1 MSAITDPLGD
11 MLTRI
16 RNGLHAKLEQVE
28 VPASKLRADVLAL
41 LKNEGYING
50 YKEQEVRKGIK
61 TLIVSLKY
69 FNGEPS
75 IKTLQRV
82 SKPGRRVYSSFDQM
96 KMVSNGLG
104 IAVVSTTKGLMT
116 DHQARKGNIGGEVL
130 FTVF

>member
-28 VPASKLRADVLAL
+28 VPASKLRADVLGL

-61 TLIVSLKY
+61 TLTVSLKY

>member
-1 MSAITDPLGD
+1 MSGLTDPLGD

-16 RNGLHAKLEQVE
+16 RNGLHARLETIE
-28 VPASKLRADVLAL
+28 VPASKLRAQILEL
-41 LKNEGYING
+41 LVREGYISG
-50 YKEQEVRKGIK
+50 YNEKEVRRGVNV
-61 TLIVSLKY
+61 LHVNLKY

-75 IKTLQRV
+75 IKNIHRI
-82 SKPGRRVYSSFDQM
+82 SRPGRRVYSSFSEM

-116 DHQARKGNIGGEVL
+116 DHQARSGNIGGEIL

>member
-1 MSAITDPLGD
+1 MTAITDPLGD

-16 RNGLHAKLEQVE
+16 RNGLHANLEQVE
-28 VPASKLRADVLAL
+28 VPASKLRADVLSL

-50 YKEQEVRKGIK
+50 YKEEEIRKGIK
-61 TLIVSLKY
+61 MLIVSLKY

-104 IAVVSTTKGLMT
+104 IAVISTTKGLMT